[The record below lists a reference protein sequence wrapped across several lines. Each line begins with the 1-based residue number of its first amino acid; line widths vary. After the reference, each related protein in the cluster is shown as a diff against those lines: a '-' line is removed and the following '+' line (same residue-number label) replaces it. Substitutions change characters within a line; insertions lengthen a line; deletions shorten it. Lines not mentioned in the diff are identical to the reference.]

1 MMMFQTRHICRR
13 TDLVGVEAGH
23 RQYAFLRLRG
33 RSRMH
38 RHCVGF
44 EGVLMEKKLLKKLL
58 KVVNKSFERKGL
70 KVSEGKSI
78 SGCNFDQ

>member
-1 MMMFQTRHICRR
+1 
-13 TDLVGVEAGH
+13 
-23 RQYAFLRLRG
+23 
-33 RSRMH
+33 
-38 RHCVGF
+38 VGF